1 MRKLLFVVLIPFLVA
16 CSAERGLVDGE
27 PLDNVGDSAPLL
39 SESVAPLNILVFGG
53 SSGVGLQTTKL
64 ALARGHTV
72 TSVTRHP
79 DRMPIKH
86 ERLNNQKGDIT
97 QRDSFDHLIQA
108 QDAIISTIGLKPT
121 RKEVWVYSK
130 GMKNVLAAMNDHG
143 VERVLTITG
152 IGAGNSK
159 GHGGFFYDK
168 ILNPL
173 MLKTGYDDKTRQEKI
188 LASSVTQWTI
198 VRPGFFDDKAPKQQ
212 YRVVMGMQGFTSGS
226 IQRADVAHFLISA
239 VEQNI
244 YLRDTVFLSN

>member
-1 MRKLLFVVLIPFLVA
+1 MRNLVFLVIIHFLVA
-16 CSAERGLVDGE
+16 CSAERGQVNGE
-27 PLDNVGDSAPLL
+27 PLDHIGDATPVL
-39 SESVAPLNILVFGG
+39 SESVMPLKILIFGG

-79 DRMPIKH
+79 DRMPIEH
-86 ERLNNQKGDIT
+86 ARLNNQKGDIT

-121 RKEVWVYSK
+121 RKEIWVYSK
-130 GMKNVLAAMNDHG
+130 GITNVLAAMNDHG
-143 VERVLTITG
+143 VDRVLTITG

-173 MLKTGYDDKTRQEKI
+173 MLKTGYDDKTRQEEI
-188 LASSVTQWTI
+188 LVSSDTQWTI

-212 YRVVMGMQGFTSGS
+212 YRVIMELQGFTSGS
-226 IQRADVAHFLISA
+226 IARADVAHFLLSA
-239 VEQNI
+239 VEQNN
-244 YLRDTVFLSN
+244 YLRHTVFLSN